1 MIDEIAPAR
10 TGSVLARLVEV
21 ASAAPTAPALVDG
34 TLTMS
39 YGDLLDAARG
49 VASAIPA
56 DAGRLIGIRMGR
68 NWSAVAAMI
77 GVLATGRAYVP
88 VDPSYP
94 EPRQRYIEA
103 DAQLSHVVVDGP
115 EGPRVLRVGD
125 DRGRAIPADTMYV
138 IYTSGSTGAPKGV
151 VVTQDNVMSLL
162 DATAITLPIDE
173 QPRWSIF
180 HSLSFDFSV
189 WEVWGALLSGGC
201 GILVDRETAI
211 DPRVFGEL
219 LARSR
224 VNVLSIVPSAFS
236 GLVRA
241 ATRSGLT
248 LPDLTA
254 VVFGGEAVRL
264 GDVTQWWQAGVAPDC
279 AMINMYGITETTVH
293 VTACLLTPDLVAAAV
308 PGRTPIGRPLPNA
321 TVRISRDGGD
331 TTCADCE
338 PGEMIVCGGGVAAG
352 YLGRPDLTA
361 SRFPV
366 LDGKRSYRSG
376 DWGVRTA
383 AGDLLYIGRVDA
395 QVKIRGH
402 RIELGE
408 IEGVLE
414 QHDDVAAAAC
424 VVHREDHRAERLVA
438 YVVGRRAAPD
448 ARTLRQWMSGQV
460 PSYLVPARI
469 VAVDDLPTTAN
480 GKVDRSALTVLAA
493 GLFEVSA

>member
-1 MIDEIAPAR
+1 MTGGAAPDR
-10 TGSVLARLVEV
+10 TGTVLGRLLEV
-21 ASAAPTAPALVDG
+21 ASTAPAAPALADG
-34 TLTMS
+34 TVTVS
-39 YGDLLDAARG
+39 YGDLLDKARS

-68 NWSAVAAMI
+68 TWSAVAAMI

-88 VDPSYP
+88 VDPAYP

-103 DAQLSHVVVDGP
+103 DARLSRVVTDGP
-115 EGPRVLRVGD
+115 QGPQVLCLSEDAGHDV
-125 DRGRAIPADTMYV
+125 PAGTMYV
-138 IYTSGSTGAPKGV
+138 IYTSGSTGTPKGV

-162 DATAITLPIDE
+162 DATAVTLPV
-173 QPRWSIF
+173 QRAQRWSIF

-201 GILVDRETAI
+201 GILVDHQTAI
-211 DPRVFGEL
+211 DPQVLAGF

-224 VNVLSIVPSAFS
+224 VNVLSIVPSAFT

-241 ATRSGLT
+241 ASRSGFT

-293 VTACLLTPDLVAAAV
+293 VTACRLTPGLVAAAV

-321 TVRISRDGGD
+321 TVRVSRDGGD
-331 TTCADCE
+331 TTCADGE
-338 PGEMIVCGGGVAAG
+338 PGEMVVSGAGVAAG
-352 YLGRPDLTA
+352 YLGLPDLTA

-366 LDGKRSYRSG
+366 LNGKRSYRSG
-376 DWGVRTA
+376 DWGVITA

-395 QVKIRGH
+395 QVKVRGH

-414 QHDDVAAAAC
+414 RHEDVAAAAC
-424 VVHREDHRAERLVA
+424 VVHREPGRPERLVA
-438 YVVGRRAAPD
+438 YVVGREGMPDGRA
-448 ARTLRQWMSGQV
+448 LRRWMSGQV
-460 PSYLVPARI
+460 PSYLVPARV
-469 VAVDDLPTTAN
+469 VAMDDLPTTAN
-480 GKVDRSALTVLAA
+480 GKADRSALTALAA
-493 GLFEVSA
+493 GLFAVTA